1 MESADYILFLAA
13 VIGGLLVA
21 LLPFFVA
28 LGIARHGS
36 LPRRGTFSALCTLLT
51 YGATVAAFVAQA
63 PLLAASTHLAPTW
76 SSLGHHALANAVAYS
91 AEYLG
96 YATVL
101 VPLALTV
108 VWPLWLRKRWSAVLA
123 ALGAD
128 DSLKPTPLGG
138 SA

>member
-1 MESADYILFLAA
+1 MESTHYILFFAA
-13 VIGGLLVA
+13 VIGGLFVA

-28 LGIARHGS
+28 LGVAHFGS
-36 LPRRGTFSALCTLLT
+36 LPRRLRFSALCALLT
-51 YGATVAAFVAQA
+51 YGATVAALVAQA

-76 SSLGHHALANAVAYS
+76 ASLGHNTLANAVVYS

-101 VPLALTV
+101 VPAVLMV
-108 VWPLWLRKRWSAVLA
+108 VWPFWLRKHWAAVLT
-123 ALGAD
+123 ALGANN
-128 DSLKPTPLGG
+128 SFKPNPLRG